1 MGTVRG
7 DVGWPNRGALLHTKA
22 WRCPGAMG
30 WGRHDGCGNGGRDGR
45 ACLGE
50 LEWEQSP
57 KITLKRE
64 VHSAVPSGE
73 GELK

>member
-1 MGTVRG
+1 MAE
-7 DVGWPNRGALLHTKA
+7 PNRGALLHTKA

-30 WGRHDGCGNGGRDGR
+30 WGCQDGCGNGGRDGR

-50 LEWEQSP
+50 LEREQSP
-57 KITLKRE
+57 KINSERE
-64 VHSAVPSGE
+64 VRSAVPSGE